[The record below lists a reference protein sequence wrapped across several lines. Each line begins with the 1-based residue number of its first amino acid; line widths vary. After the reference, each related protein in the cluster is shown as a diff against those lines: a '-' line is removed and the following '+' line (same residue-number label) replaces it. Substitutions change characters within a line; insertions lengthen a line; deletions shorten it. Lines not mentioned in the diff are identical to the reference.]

1 MWEART
7 GERPKPQPTIVIG
20 VDGSRN
26 SVVALRWAFL
36 QTSLRSARLVVVL
49 GWEHVPPSTTSQAWT
64 LQGRPR
70 TAESATRVLE
80 STLREVFGSASGG
93 LGSWSAQ
100 GVPVTAELR
109 EGAPGT
115 VLCEA
120 GRGAELLVIGAAGRH
135 PVKGLL
141 GSVMRHVTT
150 HAECPVA
157 VVRPPAATAPAVPA
171 EPIGV

>member
-1 MWEART
+1 MV
-7 GERPKPQPTIVIG
+7 ERPKPQLTIVVG

-26 SVVALRWAFL
+26 SVIALRWAFL
-36 QTSLRSARLVVVL
+36 QTAARSARLVVVL

-70 TAESATRVLE
+70 TAHSATRVLE
-80 STLREVFGSASGG
+80 STLREVFGQASRG
-93 LGSWSAQ
+93 LGAWSAE
-100 GVPVTAELR
+100 GVPVSAELR
-109 EGAPGT
+109 EGVPGT

-157 VVRPPAATAPAVPA
+157 VVRPPAGAAPAVPA

>member
-1 MWEART
+1 MA
-7 GERPKPQPTIVIG
+7 ERPKAQPTIVVG

-26 SVVALRWAFL
+26 SVVALRWAFR
-36 QTSLRSARLVVVL
+36 QTAVRSARLIVVL
-49 GWEHVPPSTTSQAWT
+49 GWEHVPPSMTAQAWT

-70 TAESATRVLE
+70 TALSAARMLE
-80 STLREVFGSASGG
+80 STLREVFGQASGG
-93 LGSWSAQ
+93 LGEWLAE
-100 GVPVTAELR
+100 GVPVSAGLR
-109 EGAPGT
+109 EGAPGA
-115 VLCEA
+115 VLCDA

-150 HAECPVA
+150 HADCPVA
-157 VVRPPAATAPAVPA
+157 VVRPPAATAPALPA